1 MQKVL
6 FLRYEVSRH
15 FESESCHVVWDVLSG
30 HVQMSVC
37 LSNVGRNNILSLMNN
52 SPCLCSLYVSWA
64 IEMKICFGPLALPR
78 SIKLSF
84 IYNPITLFE
93 LFLVIKIVIF
103 NMKVRGESWLQITSP
118 FVFLSTEILRRRLE
132 TDQNLCTQKSIALLE
147 MTIQSWTKLIIKFWH
162 HHSQYKFAILS
173 TPPPHTPGL
182 SRSYLKMITKEV
194 ASKPVCTWMWI
205 IGSSVSVFQT
215 IGRAFLKMLGSR
227 EQTKYRTR
235 TSI

>member
-15 FESESCHVVWDVLSG
+15 LQNESCHVVWDVLSG

-64 IEMKICFGPLALPR
+64 IEMKIYSGPLALTC
-78 SIKLSF
+78 SINLSF

-118 FVFLSTEILRRRLE
+118 FVFLSTEILRRRLK

-173 TPPPHTPGL
+173 TPPHIPPASPGPIW
-182 SRSYLKMITKEV
+182 R
-194 ASKPVCTWMWI
+194 W
-205 IGSSVSVFQT
+205 
-215 IGRAFLKMLGSR
+215 
-227 EQTKYRTR
+227 
-235 TSI
+235 